1 MHDTVFRSVWNHG
14 LVPWVPSLPQ
24 DCWFIKVMLF
34 IFALDTSLDTS
45 ESNVGKIRYIS
56 QFLCVFMFIS
66 SIVVVQLLSC
76 VPPFEI
82 PSTVARKVSLF
93 FTISQ
98 SLLKFMSIESVMLS
112 HHLILCCP
120 LLLLP
125 SIFPSIRVL
134 PNESIYT

>member
-1 MHDTVFRSVWNHG
+1 MFRSVWNHG

-93 FTISQ
+93 FTISW
-98 SLLKFMSIESVMLS
+98 SLLKLMSVESMMPSTHLMAGYLS
-112 HHLILCCP
+112 S
-120 LLLLP
+120 P
-125 SIFPSIRVL
+125 SPALNLSQQQGLF
-134 PNESIYT
+134 